1 MDLTEFTFTYQPGSD
16 DLVMMVHTPCNSDST
31 WNRWSA
37 FNLEQ
42 VLRAALNHKCPI
54 PSTPPPDKERPQ
66 GEVVP
71 IRPDEAFD
79 MSWPFGDPRESGP
92 DEAGS

>member
-1 MDLTEFTFTYQPGSD
+1 MNLTEFTFTYQPGSD
-16 DLVMMVHTPCNSDST
+16 DLVMMVHTPCNGDST
-31 WNRWSA
+31 WNRWSS

-54 PSTPPPDKERPQ
+54 PSTPSPDKERPQ

-71 IRPDEAFD
+71 IRPDEALSHEEF
-79 MSWPFGDPRESGP
+79 WGEY
-92 DEAGS
+92 DEG